1 MLKKLSYCTA
11 ILFAVASIVSC
22 KTVQQANLKEIKPF
36 IGIWDVTNHPGSS
49 IVFKSD
55 GSFYNLAKENGT
67 KIVTHSG
74 SFKVLSNNTYVL
86 DITYARADATYQLA
100 GKQYINSFE
109 LSDNNQKMK
118 MAGVVDAK
126 NGGARLEWTD
136 QLVKVNA
143 ID

>member
-1 MLKKLSYCTA
+1 MLKKIFYHAA
-11 ILFAVASIVSC
+11 ILFAVLSIVSC
-22 KTVQQANLKEIKPF
+22 KTAQQANLKEIKPF
-36 IGIWDVTNHPGSS
+36 IGIWNVVNHPGSS

-74 SFKVLSNNTYVL
+74 SYKVLSNNTYVL

-100 GKQYINSFE
+100 GKQYVNYFA
-109 LSDNNQKMK
+109 LSENNQKLK
-118 MAGVVDAK
+118 MSGVVYAK
-126 NGGARLEWTD
+126 NGGAKLEWAD
-136 QLVKVNA
+136 ELVKVNT

>member
-11 ILFAVASIVSC
+11 ILFAVLSIVSC

-36 IGIWDVTNHPGSS
+36 VGIWDVTNHPGSK

-55 GSFYNLAKENGT
+55 GSFYNLVKENGT

-74 SFKVLSNNTYVL
+74 SFKVLSNNFYVL

-109 LSDNNQKMK
+109 LSENNQKMK
-118 MAGVVDAK
+118 MTGVVDAR
-126 NGGARLEWTD
+126 NGGSKLEWTD